1 MNPHM
6 RFSFP
11 TATRHL
17 RVLLKGYALYFLLS
31 VMTAPLLT
39 AQKKQYF
46 PVDLI
51 PDVYRTQVI
60 AIVERSDFQFQT
72 STAPKKAKLSS
83 MEILFDHPR
92 MSAAM
97 WRHCQFAPSFYAFEE
112 TPNTFFIDDTKGLTG
127 RLVLLYSVP
136 GHRIYWVQGK
146 AEAGRLKPFAP
157 AVSAQMITSYRYWE
171 TNQGFKTQLDT
182 WTKLDNVLLGF
193 LAQPFRRYV
202 QGRQDEFITYI
213 NSNIALFGESLE
225 LNSSE
230 FQDSKLISSD
240 PRISRDFI
248 KLYSKVP

>member
-1 MNPHM
+1 MI
-6 RFSFP
+6 FSFP
-11 TATRHL
+11 IRTHHPWP
-17 RVLLKGYALYFLLS
+17 LLKDYAIYFLVS
-31 VMTAPLLT
+31 VMMAPLLT